1 MKKKTVETLTIAA
14 FLGFTGVFAVWNVFA
29 PKSDYSANENRT
41 LAKSPSLSVSHI
53 FSGKFDDDF
62 ESWFSDHFVNR
73 DSWIELKS
81 ALKVATGSIDN
92 NQVYYAEDGHLIKQ
106 FQTYDHKTL
115 QQNID
120 TINEF
125 CESQNLKGNI
135 LLVPTAST
143 AESQLLPWGSYD
155 LDQLSMISSIKEQFS
170 DQNFIDVADSLCGQ
184 DNLYYKTDHHWNEQ
198 GAYIGFQAIMN
209 QVLHKDTP
217 SFQYEKVSD
226 SFYGTMYSKSGA
238 FWTSPDSIYRIT
250 PENQDLEVTV
260 TYDDGTVSDSLY
272 SEKRLSEKDQYTYY
286 VDGNHAEVK
295 ISTNANTGRKAV
307 IVKDSYA
314 HILIPYL
321 ATQYDEID
329 MIDLRYYHSPVSELI
344 EDTQNTDLYFI
355 YSLDNFAEDPNVV
368 FLR

>member
-1 MKKKTVETLTIAA
+1 
-14 FLGFTGVFAVWNVFA
+14 
-29 PKSDYSANENRT
+29 
-41 LAKSPSLSVSHI
+41 
-53 FSGKFDDDF
+53 
-62 ESWFSDHFVNR
+62 
-73 DSWIELKS
+73 
-81 ALKVATGSIDN
+81 
-92 NQVYYAEDGHLIKQ
+92 
-106 FQTYDHKTL
+106 
-115 QQNID
+115 
-120 TINEF
+120 
-125 CESQNLKGNI
+125 
-135 LLVPTAST
+135 
-143 AESQLLPWGSYD
+143 
-155 LDQLSMISSIKEQFS
+155 
-170 DQNFIDVADSLCGQ
+170 
-184 DNLYYKTDHHWNEQ
+184 
-198 GAYIGFQAIMN
+198 
-209 QVLHKDTP
+209 
-217 SFQYEKVSD
+217 
-226 SFYGTMYSKSGA
+226 MYSKSGA

-314 HILIPYL
+314 HIMIPYL